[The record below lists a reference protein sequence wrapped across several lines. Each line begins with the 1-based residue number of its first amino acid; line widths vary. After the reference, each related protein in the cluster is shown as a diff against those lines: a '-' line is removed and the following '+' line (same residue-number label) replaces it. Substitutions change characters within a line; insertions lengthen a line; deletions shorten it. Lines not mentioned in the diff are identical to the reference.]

1 MKTGM
6 GFPYPT
12 CLRLVM
18 RLIAPSTVIKS
29 IFRLNL
35 PCLFLSL
42 WQVFHFT
49 PLRQYRLIPTTT
61 QFATPLT
68 ITHPAA
74 WTYRL
79 SGLLPLIHPLLS
91 ITLPAAGIPFLNRIA
106 SLVIVC
112 QLNPCSPPFVFL
124 SSPLF
129 TPIPLLSIPA
139 LLTTIMRSALSAINC
154 HFDKDVV
161 FLRTGCM
168 SFNGAIG
175 IL

>member
-6 GFPYPT
+6 DVPYPT

-29 IFRLNL
+29 ISRLNL

-79 SGLLPLIHPLLS
+79 SGLLPLIRPLLS

-129 TPIPLLSIPA
+129 TPIPFAVNPCSPHYYNEKC
-139 LLTTIMRSALSAINC
+139 TVCN
-154 HFDKDVV
+154 
-161 FLRTGCM
+161 
-168 SFNGAIG
+168 
-175 IL
+175 

>member
-1 MKTGM
+1 MDV
-6 GFPYPT
+6 PYPI

-29 IFRLNL
+29 ISRLNL

-49 PLRQYRLIPTTT
+49 PLRQYRPIPTTT
-61 QFATPLT
+61 QFTTPLT

-74 WTYRL
+74 WVYRL
-79 SGLLPLIHPLLS
+79 SGPLLLIRPLLS
-91 ITLPAAGIPFLNRIA
+91 ITLPAAGISFLNRIA

-112 QLNPCSPPFVFL
+112 QLNPCSPPFVSL

-129 TPIPLLSIPA
+129 TPILLLSIPA

-161 FLRTGCM
+161 FLRTGCI
-168 SFNGAIG
+168 SLNDIIG
-175 IL
+175 FT